1 MRKMPIHGMV
11 HWAPL
16 FDKMILFSED
26 LRKKEQVGLV
36 CPMNKID
43 DALTPTSDALP
54 TPWKTQMWIQV
65 ENSGRR
71 RSRGTFLSS
80 QHFEG

>member
-1 MRKMPIHGMV
+1 VEKKDSPFKFHFVKIGTKDTMRKMPIHGMV

-54 TPWKTQMWIQV
+54 TP
-65 ENSGRR
+65 
-71 RSRGTFLSS
+71 
-80 QHFEG
+80 